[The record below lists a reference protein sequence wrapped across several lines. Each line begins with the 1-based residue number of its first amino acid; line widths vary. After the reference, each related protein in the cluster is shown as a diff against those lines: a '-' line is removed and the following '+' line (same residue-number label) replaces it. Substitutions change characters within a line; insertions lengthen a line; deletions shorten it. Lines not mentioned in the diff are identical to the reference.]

1 MRYTRYRN
9 LAINASHPPPS
20 DAEVAAV
27 EDLLGAALPESFKS
41 FLQVANG
48 GNIDCMVDVPMD
60 NGKTEALSFSAL
72 FSTGGGKPGD
82 ETFLG
87 ELRFL
92 RENMKIPKG
101 VLPIARNGGGSILFL
116 DISPQGKGR
125 VVAFVEGLPE
135 WTGLRTESAFLEIA
149 KSFDEYID
157 KLYID
162 RTELLYQIA
171 NDLTQEEYIDATE
184 EYLDIGLPDW
194 RKDQELVA
202 AIQAARSKLAGK

>member
-1 MRYTRYRN
+1 MHYNRYRN
-9 LAINASHPPPS
+9 LAIGRAQLAPS

-27 EDLLGAALPESFKS
+27 EDLLGAVLPESFKD

-48 GNIDCMVDVPMD
+48 GNIDYMVDVPMG

-87 ELRFL
+87 EIRLL
-92 RENMKIPKG
+92 REHMKIPKG
-101 VLPIARNGGGSILFL
+101 VLPIARDGGGSLLFL
-116 DISPQGKGR
+116 DLSPQGNGR
-125 VVAFVEGLPE
+125 VIAFVLGLPE

-171 NDLTQEEYIDATE
+171 NDLTQEEYIDAME

-194 RKDQELVA
+194 RKDREVA
-202 AIQAARSKLAGK
+202 TAIQTARSKLAGK